1 MTNDVVVK
9 ITHKEYMELCSK
21 CKTLEAENVALKRD
35 CRIESGRTKNRR
47 KEGKEKWL
55 MMLQ

>member
-21 CKTLEAENVALKRD
+21 CKTLEAENVALKKR
-35 CRIESGRTKNRR
+35 
-47 KEGKEKWL
+47 L
-55 MMLQ
+55 PH

>member
-21 CKTLEAENVALKRD
+21 CKTLEAENVAIKKEIAALKEEGQK
-35 CRIESGRTKNRR
+35 I
-47 KEGKEKWL
+47 EGKKEKKNG
-55 MMLQ
+55 